1 MACSLPT
8 PHPDPPK
15 YPYLEDAITSAM
27 PKKKKTASESAASA
41 SAAAELTE
49 DQRQEIREAFD
60 LFAADTGSI
69 DAKELK
75 VAMRALGFNPRKEE
89 IRTMVAQVDSKGIGA
104 ISYENFESLMQVK
117 IGERDSREEA
127 TKAFRLFD
135 DDETGYISFNNLK
148 RVAHELGEEMTDVEL
163 QEMIDEAD
171 RGGDGKVSLE
181 DFCRVMKKVNLY

>member
-1 MACSLPT
+1 
-8 PHPDPPK
+8 
-15 YPYLEDAITSAM
+15 
-27 PKKKKTASESAASA
+27 
-41 SAAAELTE
+41 
-49 DQRQEIREAFD
+49 
-60 LFAADTGSI
+60 
-69 DAKELK
+69 
-75 VAMRALGFNPRKEE
+75 
-89 IRTMVAQVDSKGIGA
+89 MVAQVDSKGIGA
-104 ISYENFESLMQVK
+104 ISYEKFESLMQVK

-148 RVAHELGEEMTDVEL
+148 RVAHELGEEITDVEL